1 MKSEKK
7 ILQLQ
12 LEKNIPLVFEKKKNK
27 SIIKTIKYI
36 NSDIGKTKHYPTG
49 AQEWYNS
56 IYTYNKNYV
65 KSLPVLDKTLA
76 KLLKSYCNMWPK
88 QRTYKKRP
96 NLLMKH
102 IDKNRRSLTW
112 KERRLLIRSNP
123 IRPIKLYKRSKIRNK
138 SIKKIYV
145 GKGNLKHTNNKVI
158 VTLFTYNIPKF
169 FLLRNIKKLIW
180 SFFSPRQEEYWYEKK
195 SKILVDIDGETKI
208 RIKKDP
214 EILYKPYTWPKRLVR
229 VITSITEDKKDKNN
243 IKEVAKKKRILF
255 YNRRLTLYEYL
266 NSSFKLFKTWYIKDL
281 YGTAYME
288 DQEWELSRRFVPI
301 DTIDRAERLS
311 KIKDSPMFL
320 KSSYYNLLCFT
331 ILKIKK
337 TTIKLK
343 VMIKY
348 YKYLTKLVKNK
359 VLNNKEKLSIFTSKA
374 NKFNVYKYRNTP
386 RYVYTK
392 LKEKKIYLASLL
404 KFVWLLFI
412 NDVKFN
418 NPLLVSKLKYLVNNL
433 YDKEVEFNIIE
444 LTKMHLN
451 SDIYTQGVAL
461 KLTKRENQLYW
472 VLKKSLKKARL
483 PNKERLSEKFSNFNK
498 HEYLANKIRN
508 TYINSMFE
516 KTFRYNNT
524 DSLNNL
530 LLGLFTPVNNLTIDI
545 KDRRLRTI
553 TAVPVFLKKYVIYN
567 LKHLKLG
574 GIRVEAKGRLTRR
587 LIAQRSVFKM
597 QYKGGLKNLDSSFK
611 GVPAVMLRGFVKS
624 NVEYSF
630 ISSKNRI
637 GAYGIK
643 GWVGSF

>member
-1 MKSEKK
+1 MKSEKTF
-7 ILQLQ
+7 LQLK

-27 SIIKTIKYI
+27 SLIKSIKHI
-36 NSDIGKTKHYPTG
+36 DSDMGKTKHYPSG

-65 KSLPVLDKTLA
+65 KSLPVLDKSLA
-76 KLLKSYCNMWPK
+76 RLLKSYCNMWPK
-88 QRTYKKRP
+88 QKTYKKRP
-96 NLLMKH
+96 NLLMKYL
-102 IDKNRRSLTW
+102 DQNRRNLTW

-180 SFFSPRQEEYWYEKK
+180 SFFSPRQDEYWYEKK
-195 SKILVDIDGETKI
+195 IPVLTKKNGKYKLI
-208 RIKKDP
+208 IKKDKKK
-214 EILYKPYTWPKRLVR
+214 LYKPYTSPKRLVKI
-229 VITSITEDKKDKNN
+229 ITWITEDKKDKNN
-243 IKEVAKKKRILF
+243 IKEIPRKKRILF
-255 YNRRLTLYEYL
+255 YNRRLTFYEYL
-266 NSSFKLFKTWYIKDL
+266 DSSFKLFKTWSIKNL
-281 YGTAYME
+281 YGTVYMK
-288 DQEWELSRRFVPI
+288 DQEWEFSRRFIPM

-311 KIKDSPMFL
+311 KIKEYPTFL

-337 TTIKLK
+337 TTLKLT

-348 YKYLTKLVKNK
+348 FKYLTMLEKNN
-359 VLNNKEKLSIFTSKA
+359 VLNKEEKLSIFTSKA

-418 NPLLVSKLKYLVNNL
+418 NPLLVAKLKYLVNNL

-483 PNKERLSEKFSNFNK
+483 PNKERLSEKFNNFNK

-516 KTFRYNNT
+516 NTFKDNYT

-530 LLGLFTPVNNLTIDI
+530 LLGLFTDVKSLTINV
-545 KDRRLRTI
+545 KDKRLRTI
-553 TAVPVFLKKYVIYN
+553 TSVPVFLKKYVLYN

-597 QYKGGLKNLDSSFK
+597 RYKGGLKNLDSSFK
-611 GVPAVMLRGFVKS
+611 KVPAVMLRGFVKS

>member
-1 MKSEKK
+1 MKLEKK
-7 ILQLQ
+7 ILQL
-12 LEKNIPLVFEKKKNK
+12 KKSIPLVFEKKKNK
-27 SIIKTIKYI
+27 SLIKTIKYI
-36 NSDIGKTKHYPTG
+36 NSDIGKTKHYPAG

-65 KSLPVLDKTLA
+65 KSLPVLDKSLA

-88 QRTYKKRP
+88 QKTYKKRP
-96 NLLMKH
+96 NLLMKYL
-102 IDKNRRSLTW
+102 DQNRRSLTW

-123 IRPIKLYKRSKIRNK
+123 IKPVKLYKRSKIRNK

-180 SFFSPRQEEYWYEKK
+180 SFFSPRQDEYWYEKK
-195 SKILVDIDGETKI
+195 IPVLTEKDGKYKLE
-208 RIKKDP
+208 IKKDK
-214 EILYKPYTWPKRLVR
+214 EKLYKPYTSPKRLVK
-229 VITSITEDKKDKNN
+229 VITWITEDKKDKNN
-243 IKEVAKKKRILF
+243 VKEVPKKKRILF
-255 YNRRLTLYEYL
+255 YNRRLTFYEYL
-266 NSSFKLFKTWYIKDL
+266 DSSFKLFKTWSIKNL
-281 YGTAYME
+281 YGSVYMK
-288 DQEWELSRRFVPI
+288 DQEWEFSRRFIPM

-311 KIKDSPMFL
+311 KIKEYPTFL

-337 TTIKLK
+337 TTLKLK

-348 YKYLTKLVKNK
+348 YKYLTILEKNK
-359 VLNNKEKLSIFTSKA
+359 VLNNNEKLSIFISKA

-418 NPLLVSKLKYLVNNL
+418 NPLLVAKLKYLVNNL

-451 SDIYTQGVAL
+451 SDIYTQGIAL

-483 PNKERLSEKFSNFNK
+483 PNKERLSEKFNSFNK

-516 KTFRYNNT
+516 KTFRDNYT

-530 LLGLFTPVNNLTIDI
+530 LLGLFTDVKDLTINV
-545 KDRRLRTI
+545 KDKRLRTI
-553 TAVPVFLKKYVIYN
+553 TTVPVFLKKYVLYN

-597 QYKGGLKNLDSSFK
+597 RYKGGLKNLDSSFK
-611 GVPAVMLRGFVKS
+611 GVPAVMVRGFVKS